1 MGGGVDLL
9 VLLFFQEFEFE
20 VIVKLGRLNYGLE
33 HMSRIESG
41 EETGNLDDSLP
52 NVQLFVIKMFD
63 DHYINIIQFFSM
75 SYAPIEFTTA

>member
-1 MGGGVDLL
+1 M
-9 VLLFFQEFEFE
+9 LLFFQEFEFE

-33 HMSRIESG
+33 HMLRIESG

-52 NVQLFVIKMFD
+52 NVKLFVITMFD

-75 SYAPIEFTTA
+75 SYAPTEFTTA